1 MKRGFT
7 LPELLLVLAVTGI
20 LMSIAIPQLS
30 HAWDRVQVE
39 AAASHLVAA
48 HQRARIMA
56 IARGLT
62 LTLTIDSAALTI
74 TPRSETVALWAAPG
88 PSLFDVSLGGPAR
101 HVTFSPEGFTLGLS
115 NASLHLVRG
124 SAARTVVFS
133 RLGRVKV
140 VR

>member
-7 LPELLLVLAVTGI
+7 LPELLLVLAVAGI
-20 LMSIAIPQLS
+20 LMGIAIPQLAN
-30 HAWDRVQVE
+30 AWDRVQVE
-39 AAASHLVAA
+39 ASASHLVAA

-56 IARGLT
+56 IARGLA

-74 TPRSETVALWAAPG
+74 TPRSETAALWAEPG
-88 PSLFDVSLGGPAR
+88 PSLFNVSLAGAAR
-101 HVTFSPEGFTLGLS
+101 RVTFSPEGFTLGLS

-124 SAARTVVFS
+124 SATRTVVFS
-133 RLGRVKV
+133 RLGRVRV

>member
-7 LPELLLVLAVTGI
+7 LPELLLVLAVAGI
-20 LMSIAIPQLS
+20 LMGIAVPQLS
-30 HAWDRVQVE
+30 HAWDRVQVQ

-56 IARGLT
+56 IARGVV

-74 TPRSETVALWAAPG
+74 TPRSGILALWAEAG
-88 PSLFDVSLGGPAR
+88 PSAFQVSLAGPAR
-101 HVTFSPEGFTLGLS
+101 QVTFSPEGFTMGLS

-124 SAARTVVFS
+124 SATRTVVFS

-140 VR
+140 MR

>member
-7 LPELLLVLAVTGI
+7 VAELLLVLAVAAI
-20 LMSIAIPQLS
+20 LMNIALPQLS

-56 IARGLT
+56 IARGLA

-74 TPRSETVALWAAPG
+74 TPRSETVALWTEPG
-88 PSLFDVSLGGPAR
+88 PSISGVSLAGPPR
-101 HVTFSPEGFTLGLS
+101 HVTFSPEGFTLGFS

-124 SAARTVVFS
+124 SATRTVVFS